1 MPDDTQESDPE
12 GELLSP
18 LAKKSRGG
26 QKRKFGAGTAKTS
39 QTIPA
44 RLKSLES
51 TVITLKL
58 LIEEQR
64 KTITEQAK
72 TIQEIRG
79 MTKLTGI
86 DSNEFPPLSNS
97 LTRKVVP
104 KQCALYNEVAKR
116 NPKVVEVS
124 NRLDLVTDIIQ
135 FNKKSC
141 TAVIENLPDS
151 KEESQIVQ
159 DKSFISKFAL
169 DCALPKRRFLKRVLR
184 KLGKLFRLS
193 CVLSNIRS
201 IATIER
207 IAFLQNLM
215 EHKGIHL
222 AFLTE
227 TFLSPAIPESICNSI
242 KFSCLRSDRSSSHPK
257 TRGGGC
263 ALLYRS
269 FINLVKID
277 LDEKNYITHFCDI
290 LVVDH
295 TESNVRFILVYRPPD
310 TSNIQTHNLVD
321 QLNTLMVC
329 PKKSYVLLG
338 DFNLPGIQWAHHS
351 RVDNTGLTDM
361 TEAHNM
367 IQLVKSATRISQHGT
382 ENILDLI
389 FSSNP
394 KSCFNVEVS
403 EPLMMSDH
411 YSVHFSTDFTKEA
424 GSCRKVKKLLNYRKC
439 DIDSLNAYLD
449 GFNWAKQFSF
459 FSTLNTK
466 ISHFLNIFNE
476 SIDMFTPLM
485 TINSRSAVVSRQC
498 TYKLLKRRNKSF
510 DSKKLKSKV
519 KSCLKRISKRIRKS
533 ENEIIGSANSRRLF
547 GFVKRRLTSSSSITK
562 LLVNGSLVTEPS
574 EIADQFIKTFA
585 DNFTIPSPPHLALP
599 HPKPKNIF
607 VDLSP
612 LSVFL
617 AISKLHPKIGYST
630 DRINFYANSI
640 SVPLSLLF
648 TESLS
653 ARKFPDCW
661 KTATVIPLHK
671 KGSTLDPSNFRPI
684 SLTHPLARLF
694 ERLILKPIKSE
705 LAAQLSKK
713 QYGFLSNRSCPLALI
728 DATSQYHLTLSKP
741 KAFMDVILIDFR
753 KAFDSVPHDLLLFKL
768 MHFGLDSSLCDWF
781 RSFLSNRE
789 SRVKI
794 DDYISDNSFNNVS
807 GVLQGTVTGP
817 FLFLIYINDLI
828 QSLPSDV
835 YSIAFADDLKIYSEN
850 PASLQETLNV
860 ISDWC
865 DQWKLQLAENKTVV
879 LHLGVSNP
887 HKDYFIGNA
896 KLASANA
903 ARDLGLL
910 VDCDLKFEAH
920 IAKIVNSA
928 KFNCRR
934 ILNSFRSNN
943 IKFYFKLF
951 NSFIRPTLEYACE
964 LFHPSNS
971 LSTSQLESPLRIF
984 SRQVFHRCNI
994 SFQPT
999 SSNAHLSPF
1008 ERRLEIS
1015 SQMSMYHRRILLIL
1029 KTYFKI
1035 VTHQCHFPNLALYV
1049 KPALSPRFPYRIVL
1063 CGKKNNSFLHKHF
1076 STWDKIVPYFP
1087 KTVTEQTFASRLRQL
1102 PLQAI
1107 FPKI

>member
-1 MPDDTQESDPE
+1 M
-12 GELLSP
+12 
-18 LAKKSRGG
+18 
-26 QKRKFGAGTAKTS
+26 
-39 QTIPA
+39 
-44 RLKSLES
+44 
-51 TVITLKL
+51 
-58 LIEEQR
+58 
-64 KTITEQAK
+64 
-72 TIQEIRG
+72 
-79 MTKLTGI
+79 
-86 DSNEFPPLSNS
+86 
-97 LTRKVVP
+97 
-104 KQCALYNEVAKR
+104 
-116 NPKVVEVS
+116 
-124 NRLDLVTDIIQ
+124 
-135 FNKKSC
+135 
-141 TAVIENLPDS
+141 EN
-151 KEESQIVQ
+151 
-159 DKSFISKFAL
+159 
-169 DCALPKRRFLKRVLR
+169 
-184 KLGKLFRLS
+184 
-193 CVLSNIRS
+193 
-201 IATIER
+201 
-207 IAFLQNLM
+207 
-215 EHKGIHL
+215 KGIHL

-242 KFSCLRSDRSSSHPK
+242 NFSCLRSDRSSSHPK

-269 FINLVKID
+269 FVKLVKID

-351 RVDNTGLTDM
+351 RIDNTGLTDM
-361 TEAHNM
+361 TESHNM
-367 IQLVKSATRISQHGT
+367 VQLVKSATRISQRGT

-394 KSCFNVEVS
+394 KACFNIKVG
-403 EPLMMSDH
+403 EPLLMSDH
-411 YSVHFSTDFTKEA
+411 NSVLFSTNLTKEA
-424 GSCRKVKKLLNYRKC
+424 SSRRKVKQLMNYRKC
-439 DIDSLNAYLD
+439 DVDALNSYLAS
-449 GFNWAKQFSF
+449 FNWAKQFSF
-459 FSTLNTK
+459 FATLDSK
-466 ISHFLNIFNE
+466 LSHFLNIFNE

-485 TINSRSAVVSRQC
+485 KINSRSAVLSRQY
-498 TYKLLKRRNKSF
+498 TYKLLKRRNKTLNPT
-510 DSKKLKSKV
+510 KLKSKV
-519 KSCLKRISKRIRKS
+519 KLRLKNIRKRIRKS
-533 ENEIIGSANSRRLF
+533 ENEIIGSANPRRLF

-562 LLVNGSLVTEPS
+562 LLVNGSLITKPS
-574 EIADQFIKTFA
+574 DIADQFIKTFA
-585 DNFTIPSPPHLALP
+585 ESFTIPSSPHPALP

-607 VDLSP
+607 VDVSP

-617 AISKLHPKIGYST
+617 AISKLQPKIGYST
-630 DRINFYANSI
+630 DRINFYIIKKCANSI
-640 SVPLSLLF
+640 SVPLSLIF

-653 ARKFPDCW
+653 ARRFPDCW

-671 KGSTLDPSNFRPI
+671 KGSILDPSNFRPI

-741 KAFMDVILIDFR
+741 KAYMDVILIDFR

-768 MHFGLDSSLCDWF
+768 MNFGLDSALCEWF
-781 RSFLSNRE
+781 KSFLSNRE
-789 SRVKI
+789 SKIKI
-794 DDYISDNSFNNVS
+794 DDYVSENSFNNVS

-817 FLFLIYINDLI
+817 FLFLVYINDLI

-850 PASLQETLNV
+850 TASLQKTLNV

-865 DQWKLQLAENKTVV
+865 DKWKLQLAENKTVV
-879 LHLGVSNP
+879 LHLGVCNP
-887 HKDYFIGNA
+887 HTDYFIGNA
-896 KLASANA
+896 KLASANI

-910 VDCDLKFEAH
+910 VDCGLKFDAH
-920 IAKIVNSA
+920 IAKIVNNA

-971 LSTSQLESPLRIF
+971 LSTTQLESPLRFF
-984 SRQVFHRCNI
+984 SRKVFHRCNI

-999 SSNAHLSPF
+999 SSNAHLSPY
-1008 ERRLEIS
+1008 ERR
-1015 SQMSMYHRRILLIL
+1015 
-1029 KTYFKI
+1029 
-1035 VTHQCHFPNLALYV
+1035 
-1049 KPALSPRFPYRIVL
+1049 
-1063 CGKKNNSFLHKHF
+1063 
-1076 STWDKIVPYFP
+1076 
-1087 KTVTEQTFASRLRQL
+1087 
-1102 PLQAI
+1102 
-1107 FPKI
+1107 

>member
-1 MPDDTQESDPE
+1 MTRE
-12 GELLSP
+12 ELNVLFAIRKEVYDAN
-18 LAKKSRGG
+18 AK
-26 QKRKFGAGTAKTS
+26 AG
-39 QTIPA
+39 
-44 RLKSLES
+44 
-51 TVITLKL
+51 
-58 LIEEQR
+58 
-64 KTITEQAK
+64 
-72 TIQEIRG
+72 
-79 MTKLTGI
+79 
-86 DSNEFPPLSNS
+86 
-97 LTRKVVP
+97 
-104 KQCALYNEVAKR
+104 
-116 NPKVVEVS
+116 
-124 NRLDLVTDIIQ
+124 II
-135 FNKKSC
+135 K
-141 TAVIENLPDS
+141 
-151 KEESQIVQ
+151 
-159 DKSFISKFAL
+159 
-169 DCALPKRRFLKRVLR
+169 
-184 KLGKLFRLS
+184 LS

-215 EHKGIHL
+215 ENKGIHL

-242 KFSCLRSDRSSSHPK
+242 NFSCLRSDRSSSHPK
-257 TRGGGC
+257 SRGGGC

-269 FINLVKID
+269 FVNLVKID

-321 QLNTLMVC
+321 QLNTLMAC
-329 PKKSYVLLG
+329 PKMSYVLLG

-361 TEAHNM
+361 TESHNM

-394 KSCFNVEVS
+394 KACFNVEVS

-411 YSVHFSTDFTKEA
+411 NSVHFSTDFTKEA
-424 GSCRKVKKLLNYRKC
+424 SSCRKVKKLLNYRKC
-439 DIDSLNAYLD
+439 DIDSLNSYLA

-466 ISHFLNIFNE
+466 ISHFLNIFNK

-485 TINSRSAVVSRQC
+485 TINSRSVVITSQFRP
-498 TYKLLKRRNKSF
+498 RRI
-510 DSKKLKSKV
+510 LP
-519 KSCLKRISKRIRKS
+519 
-533 ENEIIGSANSRRLF
+533 
-547 GFVKRRLTSSSSITK
+547 
-562 LLVNGSLVTEPS
+562 SLP
-574 EIADQFIKTFA
+574 
-585 DNFTIPSPPHLALP
+585 
-599 HPKPKNIF
+599 PKPKNVF

-630 DRINFYANSI
+630 DRINFYIIKKCANSI

-828 QSLPSDV
+828 QSLLSDV

-850 PASLQETLNV
+850 PTSLQETLNV

-920 IAKIVNSA
+920 IAKIVNNA

-971 LSTSQLESPLRIF
+971 LSTSQLESPFRFF
-984 SRQVFHRCNI
+984 SRKVFHRCNI

-999 SSNAHLSPF
+999 SSNAHLSPY

-1015 SQMSMYHRRILLIL
+1015 SQMSMYHRRIILIL

-1063 CGKKNNSFLHKHF
+1063 CDKIIVDIKLLDDQQHQNVLDLKQLHKETVMYKNNSETINNYFRFHQCLMF
-1076 STWDKIVPYFP
+1076 SFSIIY
-1087 KTVTEQTFASRLRQL
+1087 
-1102 PLQAI
+1102 
-1107 FPKI
+1107 